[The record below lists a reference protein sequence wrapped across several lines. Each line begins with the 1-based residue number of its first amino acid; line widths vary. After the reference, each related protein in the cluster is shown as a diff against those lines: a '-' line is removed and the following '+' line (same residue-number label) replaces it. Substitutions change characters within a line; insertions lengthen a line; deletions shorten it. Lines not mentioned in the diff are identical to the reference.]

1 MGSLSVRDFL
11 RHVGFIALS
20 QLCKKTQKNALRQ
33 LIILLSLVAQI
44 PFILCESV
52 SYGGRRQMAHMS
64 WELITLE

>member
-52 SYGGRRQMAHMS
+52 SYGGR
-64 WELITLE
+64 